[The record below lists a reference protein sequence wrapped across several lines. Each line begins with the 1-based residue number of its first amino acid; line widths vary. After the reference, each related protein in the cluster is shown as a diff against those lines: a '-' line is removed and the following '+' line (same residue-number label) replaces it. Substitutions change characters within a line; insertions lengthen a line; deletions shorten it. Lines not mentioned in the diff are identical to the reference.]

1 MARLRLSN
9 AANSEA
15 RSGRGWGHNRSGM
28 RRSTSLRLLPA
39 ALLLFAAG
47 SVATEPEYRL
57 KGVLRPPAKA
67 VITLDGFNTTFSG
80 SILVAPSG
88 EFEFK
93 GLRAGT
99 YTLILGVPNRGEI
112 RRTVEIGPGMAD
124 SKNCVPLTLALDESL
139 FTRAPARRQG
149 TVSVQEL
156 AVPEKAMKAYAE
168 AQRHLARRDQKKAIE
183 SLQTAVRLAPGFSG
197 AWNNLGTMYYKS
209 AQYEKAEES
218 FRAALAASPESF
230 EPLVNLGG
238 VLLTLNRPSE
248 AYTFNLYSVLERP
261 EDALANS
268 QMGMNY
274 FALGRLDLARKYLNE
289 ARRIDPGHFS
299 RPQLMLA
306 EICLRKGDKRG
317 AARELEEYLR
327 YHPDVPNRAIIEES
341 IRKLKAEAGEML

>member
-1 MARLRLSN
+1 MAMLRLAN
-9 AANSEA
+9 AINPGA
-15 RSGRGWGHNRSGM
+15 RFASSWGHNGSGM

-39 ALLLFAAG
+39 VVLLSAAG
-47 SVATEPEYRL
+47 SIAAEAEYRL
-57 KGVLRPPAKA
+57 KGVLHPPAKA
-67 VITLDGFNTTFSG
+67 VVTLDGFTTTFSG
-80 SILVAPSG
+80 SILVESNG

-112 RRTVEIGPGMAD
+112 RRTVEIGPGTAD
-124 SKNCVPLTLALDESL
+124 SKNCVPLTLALEESL
-139 FTRAPARRQG
+139 FSRGLARRQG

-156 AVPEKAMKAYAE
+156 AVPEKARKAYAE
-168 AQRHLARRDQKKAIE
+168 AQRQLARRNQKKAIE
-183 SLQTAVRLAPGFSG
+183 CLETAVRLAPGFSG

-238 VLLTLNRPSE
+238 VLLTLNRPSD

-274 FALGRLDLARKYLNE
+274 FALGRLELARKYLDQ

-317 AARELEEYLR
+317 AARELEEYLH
-327 YHPDVPNRAIIEES
+327 YHPDVPNRARIEDS
-341 IRKLKAEAGEML
+341 IRKLKADAGEML

>member
-1 MARLRLSN
+1 LRF
-9 AANSEA
+9 
-15 RSGRGWGHNRSGM
+15 
-28 RRSTSLRLLPA
+28 LPA

-47 SVATEPEYRL
+47 SLAAETEYRL
-57 KGVLRPPAKA
+57 RGVLTPPAKA
-67 VITLDGFNTTFSG
+67 VITLDGFTTTFSG
-80 SILVAPSG
+80 SVLVGSSG

-112 RRTVEIGPGMAD
+112 RRTVEVGPGTAD
-124 SKNCVPLTLALDESL
+124 PKGNVPLTLALEESL
-139 FTRAPARRQG
+139 FSREPTRRQG
-149 TVSVQEL
+149 TVSMREL
-156 AVPEKAMKAYAE
+156 AIPEKAKKAYEE
-168 AQRHLARRDQKKAIE
+168 AQRQLARRNQKKAIE
-183 SLQTAVRLAPGFSG
+183 SLETAVRLAPNFSG
-197 AWNNLGTMYYKS
+197 AWNNLGTMFYKS
-209 AQYEKAEES
+209 AQYEKAEEA
-218 FRAALAASPESF
+218 FRTALTASPGSF

-274 FALGRLDLARKYLNE
+274 FALGRLDLARKYLDQ

-306 EICLRKGDKRG
+306 EICLRRGDKRG
-317 AARELEEYLR
+317 AVHELEEYLR
-327 YHPDVPNRAIIEES
+327 YHPDVPNRAKIEDS
-341 IRKLKAEAGEML
+341 IRKLKADAGEML

>member
-1 MARLRLSN
+1 MPAVSLIFV
-9 AANSEA
+9 ANS
-15 RSGRGWGHNRSGM
+15 
-28 RRSTSLRLLPA
+28 L
-39 ALLLFAAG
+39 AG
-47 SVATEPEYRL
+47 DVEYRL
-57 KGVLRPPAKA
+57 KGALQPPVRA
-67 VITLDGFNTTFSG
+67 VITLDGFTTTFSG
-80 SILVAPSG
+80 SVLVPPSG

-112 RRTVEIGPGMAD
+112 RRTVEIGPGTAD
-124 SKNCVPLTLALDESL
+124 AKNCVPLTLALKDSL
-139 FTRAPARRQG
+139 FSRAPAQRED
-149 TVSVQEL
+149 TVSMQEL
-156 AVPEKAMKAYAE
+156 AIPAKARKAYE
-168 AQRHLARRDQKKAIE
+168 QAQKQLAHRNQKKAIE

-197 AWNNLGTMYYKS
+197 AWNNLGTLFYKS

-218 FRAALAASPESF
+218 FRAALGASPGSF

-274 FALGRLDLARKYLNE
+274 FALGRLDLARKYLDE

-317 AARELEEYLR
+317 AARELEEYLH
-327 YHPDVPNRAIIEES
+327 YHPDVPNRLKIEES
-341 IRKLKAEAGEML
+341 IQKLKAEAGQML

>member
-1 MARLRLSN
+1 MLRLAN
-9 AANSEA
+9 AINPGA
-15 RSGRGWGHNRSGM
+15 RFASSWGHNGSGM

-39 ALLLFAAG
+39 VVLLSAAG
-47 SVATEPEYRL
+47 SIAAEAEYRL
-57 KGVLRPPAKA
+57 KGVLHPPAKA
-67 VITLDGFNTTFSG
+67 VVTLDGFTTTFSG
-80 SILVAPSG
+80 SILVESNG

-112 RRTVEIGPGMAD
+112 RRTVEIGPGTAD
-124 SKNCVPLTLALDESL
+124 SKNCVPLTLALEESL
-139 FTRAPARRQG
+139 FSRGLARRQG

-156 AVPEKAMKAYAE
+156 AVPEKARKAYAE
-168 AQRHLARRDQKKAIE
+168 AQRQLTRRNQKKAIE
-183 SLQTAVRLAPGFSG
+183 CLETAVRLAPGFSG

-238 VLLTLNRPSE
+238 VLLTLNRPSD

-274 FALGRLDLARKYLNE
+274 FALGRLELARKYLDQ

-317 AARELEEYLR
+317 AARELEEYLH
-327 YHPDVPNRAIIEES
+327 YHPDVPNRARIEDS
-341 IRKLKAEAGEML
+341 IRKLKADAGEML

>member
-1 MARLRLSN
+1 MPGRAN
-9 AANSEA
+9 AANPGA
-15 RSGRGWGHNRSGM
+15 RIVYGWGHNRSGM

-39 ALLLFAAG
+39 ALVLIAAG
-47 SVATEPEYRL
+47 SIAAETEYRL
-57 KGVLRPPAKA
+57 KGVLQPPAKA
-67 VITLDGFNTTFSG
+67 VVTLDGFTTTFSG
-80 SILVAPSG
+80 SILVGLNG

-112 RRTVEIGPGMAD
+112 RRTVEIGPGTAD
-124 SKNCVPLTLALDESL
+124 SKNCVPLALALDESL
-139 FTRAPARRQG
+139 FSREPARRQA
-149 TVSVQEL
+149 TVPMREL
-156 AVPEKAMKAYAE
+156 AIPEKAKKAFE
-168 AQRHLARRDQKKAIE
+168 ESQRQLARRNRKKAIE
-183 SLQTAVRLAPGFSG
+183 SLRTAVRIAPNFSG

-218 FRAALAASPESF
+218 FRAALAASPGSF

-261 EDALANS
+261 EDARANS

-274 FALGRLDLARKYLNE
+274 FALGRLDLARKYLDQ

-306 EICLRKGDKRG
+306 EICLRRGDKRG

-327 YHPDVPNRAIIEES
+327 YHPDVPNRARIEES
-341 IRKLKAEAGEML
+341 IQKLKDEAGEML